1 MSETAGMRLA
11 RLLALVPWLIAHDGI
26 TIEAAAEHFGVSPE
40 ELERDLWLLVVS
52 GLPGHGP
59 DQLVDI
65 DFWDDGVIHVI
76 DPQTLRRPLR
86 LTPEE
91 GLSLLVALR
100 TLAQVPGIV
109 DRAGILGAAAKVE
122 AALDPGVSVDV
133 LPTVELGVAAEVADA
148 VASAI
153 ESDSGLDLTYASAS
167 RGEVTHRTVA
177 PLSVHLIDGVA
188 YLEAWCSSSHGRR
201 TFRIDR
207 ILAATTTTRPEVPVT
222 PMSPERTEPL
232 IGRIAVEPAE
242 RWVADVFRG
251 ATIEG
256 TDAQGRAVVV
266 LPLHSLDW
274 GVTVILSLAGGAVA
288 LEPAALVEGVAARA
302 AQGLQAYSDP
312 LG

>member
-26 TIEAAAEHFGVSPE
+26 TIDAAAEHFAITPQ

-65 DFWDDGVIHVI
+65 DFWDDGVIHVL
-76 DPQTLRRPLR
+76 DPQTLQRPLR

-91 GLSLLVALR
+91 GLTLLVALR
-100 TLAQVPGIV
+100 TLAQIPGIL
-109 DRAGILGAAAKVE
+109 DRRGILGATAKIE
-122 AALDPGVSVDV
+122 AALDPGIAADSLPSVD
-133 LPTVELGVAAEVADA
+133 LGVTESVAEAIAGAIASGAGLELDYAAATRDD
-148 VASAI
+148 I
-153 ESDSGLDLTYASAS
+153 T
-167 RGEVTHRTVA
+167 RRTVA

-188 YLEAWCSSSHGRR
+188 YLEAWCASSGGLR

-207 ILAATTTTRPEVPVT
+207 ILSAAETSRPQVPDSTTIH
-222 PMSPERTEPL
+222 EPAETVV
-232 IGRIAVEPAE
+232 GRIAVEPAE

-251 ATIEG
+251 AALEG
-256 TDAQGRAVVV
+256 TDAEGRWVVR

-274 GVTVILSLAGGAVA
+274 GIGVVLSLAGHGVAVDPPELVAGVA
-288 LEPAALVEGVAARA
+288 LRA
-302 AQGLQAYSDP
+302 AEALEAYSGP
-312 LG
+312 